1 MCQQGLIFMLFKD
14 SFLIKFRLLREVH
27 QLSTIQAAEIFS
39 FKVNASISDLEFG
52 RVNPSP
58 AVLDTT
64 VDIFGISI
72 DWLAGKSEVIYRE
85 EILDAIENGLL
96 ADMVADDPSLKYYQV
111 STYWLRNFN
120 RYINRKQVF
129 SLPVRANIIFCMQV
143 LRKAS
148 QIFYEQ
154 GTYAEEIDFSCLDGI
169 ERSAIERAL
178 EKAKQGVKKIYQQ
191 LVDREGK
198 RRANIRWNLCSAC
211 YDYLQDYIVVA
222 DDDPRKR
229 TTPVFDVEAAWKE
242 KEGRKQ
248 N

>member
-1 MCQQGLIFMLFKD
+1 MLFKD

-85 EILDAIENGLL
+85 EILNTIEEALL
-96 ADMVADDPSLKYYQV
+96 ADMVADDPSLNYYQV
-111 STYWLRNFN
+111 STYWIRSCD
-120 RYINRKQVF
+120 RYTNRKQAF
-129 SLPVRANIIFCMQV
+129 SLPIRANIIFCMQV
-143 LRKAS
+143 LRKSS
-148 QIFYEQ
+148 QIFNEQ
-154 GTYAEEIDFSCLDGI
+154 GTYAEEIDVSCLDGI

-178 EKAKQGVKKIYQQ
+178 GKAKQGVKKIYQQ

-211 YDYLQDYIVVA
+211 YDYLQDYIRVP
-222 DDDPRKR
+222 DDDERKR
-229 TTPVFDVEAAWKE
+229 TTPVFDVEAAWKNLQGK
-242 KEGRKQ
+242 KE
-248 N
+248 